1 MLISASLI
9 KKSRVETRC
18 ETCRAKLEVGKPKIR
33 LYGSAGTPDPP
44 YVIYT
49 CITCVKDWDEPK
61 LKKVLENV

>member
-18 ETCRAKLEVGKPKIR
+18 ETCRTKLEVGKPKIR

-49 CITCVKDWDEPK
+49 CIACVKNWDEPK
-61 LKKVLENV
+61 VKNVLENV